1 MWNLLVVWSVF
12 YLFCHAIGRPEV
24 PVTLIWRL
32 HHKVMS
38 GIDKPWGCPSPFNKE
53 ACTKWNKVSSA
64 KINRRGEVRDGN

>member
-1 MWNLLVVWSVF
+1 MKILTVFDGKEVTMGALFSMRNLLVVWSVF

-38 GIDKPWGCPSPFNKE
+38 GIDKPWG
-53 ACTKWNKVSSA
+53 WV
-64 KINRRGEVRDGN
+64 